1 MRSLST
7 RIIAVAAVGLTSL
20 TLTACGNSSDGSDA
34 AETKAPAAT
43 SAATEATETPDQGE
57 WPRTITHE
65 KGETVLEA
73 KPERI
78 VSTSISVTGTL
89 LAIDAPVVAS
99 AATSPGPIT
108 DDKGFF
114 SQWADVADERGVE
127 VLYDNLEFDMEA
139 LIAADPDLVI
149 ISTSGAD
156 SVADQ
161 YEQIAAEFPT
171 VAVDYSKQ
179 TWQDL
184 AVQLGDATGNE
195 EGATQAI
202 EDFDGYAA
210 DAAKKITAP
219 SGGTSIVS
227 FNGPGADQGIGKTTG
242 PHAQLLEALGLEVVA
257 APEDLDTSKQPR
269 QDFAFVTYENLSQA
283 VGGESVF
290 LLTGTDETVAAFS
303 ADPVLANLPAVE
315 KKQVYPLGI
324 TSFRIDYYSGKL
336 LIDAVV
342 DSLS

>member
-1 MRSLST
+1 MRSLSQ

-34 AETKAPAAT
+34 AETKAPTAQESAT
-43 SAATEATETPDQGE
+43 ATPDQGE
-57 WPRTITHE
+57 GPRTVTHE

-78 VSTSISVTGTL
+78 VSTSVSVTGTL

-99 AATSPGPIT
+99 AATSPSPIT

-139 LIAADPDLVI
+139 LIASDPDLVI

-161 YEQIAAEFPT
+161 YEQISAEFPT
-171 VAVDYSKQ
+171 IVVDYSKQ
-179 TWQDL
+179 TWEDL
-184 AVQLGDATGNE
+184 ATQLGEATGTE
-195 EGATQAI
+195 AGAKKAI
-202 EDFDGYAA
+202 DDFDAYAA

-219 SGGTSIVS
+219 EGGVSIVS

-242 PHAQLLEALGLEVVA
+242 PHAKLLESLGLEVIP
-257 APEDLDTSKQPR
+257 APDGLDTSDQVR

-283 VGGESVF
+283 VKGESVF
-290 LLTGTDETVAAFS
+290 LLTGTDQTVAAFT

-336 LIDAVV
+336 LIDSVV
-342 DSLS
+342 NALS

>member
-1 MRSLST
+1 MRSLSK
-7 RIIAVAAVGLTSL
+7 RIIALAAVGFTSL
-20 TLTACGNSSDGSDA
+20 TLTACGNSSDGSA
-34 AETKAPAAT
+34 N
-43 SAATEATETPDQGE
+43 ATETPASQETATVAPDQGE

-78 VSTSISVTGTL
+78 VSTALSVTGTL
-89 LAIDAPVVAS
+89 LAMDAPVVAT
-99 AATSPGPIT
+99 AATSPSPIT

-149 ISTSGAD
+149 VSTSGAD

-171 VAVDYSKQ
+171 IVVDYSKQ

-184 AVQLGDATGNE
+184 AVQLGDATGTE
-195 EGATQAI
+195 DGAAKAI
-202 EDFDGYAA
+202 EDFDAYAS

-219 SGGTSIVS
+219 EGGVSIVS
-227 FNGPGADQGIGKTTG
+227 FNGPGADQGIGKPTG
-242 PHAQLLEALGLEVVA
+242 PHAQLLGALGLEVIP
-257 APEDLDTSKQPR
+257 APEDLDTSTQPR

-290 LLTGTDETVAAFS
+290 LLTGTDETVAAFT
-303 ADPVLANLPAVE
+303 ADPVLANLPSVE
-315 KKQVYPLGI
+315 KNQVYPLGI
-324 TSFRIDYYSGKL
+324 TSFRIDFYSGKL
-336 LIDAVV
+336 LIDSVV
-342 DSLS
+342 DALS